1 MDIFKRPS
9 GTHRGNGLLE
19 GAWGWGGGS
28 QEAVA
33 EIYARGGRGLT
44 PEKEARGQTR

>member
-19 GAWGWGGGS
+19 GARGWGG
-28 QEAVA
+28 AV
-33 EIYARGGRGLT
+33 RRQLQKSM
-44 PEKEARGQTR
+44 PEVAMA